1 MLIKKLNGTIEE
13 TSERIIMEEIR
24 IGNDLY
30 YKPIG
35 SEVVT
40 AKWPHLEGNLVVR
53 EEGGE
58 AFVCK
63 VNVIA
68 ENTAVYR
75 VKTGQMWGRS
85 GGDTKYR
92 IVSQSDGKAVV
103 CAMDKDNKLI
113 GKIK

>member
-13 TSERIIMEEIR
+13 TAERIIMEEVR

-35 SEVVT
+35 EMNT
-40 AKWPHLEGNLVVR
+40 EKWKQLEGNLVVR

-68 ENTAVYR
+68 ENTAVHR

-92 IVSQSDGKAVV
+92 ITSQSDGKAVV
-103 CAMDKDNKLI
+103 YATDKNNKLI
-113 GKIK
+113 GKMI